1 MLSILK
7 KVLHALEKNEYSAAV
22 GWNVLHM
29 TLFPLQSK
37 SNVSLLIFYLNIL
50 SINESR
56 VLKPSTI
63 IILLCS
69 SLQFCQCLLYI
80 FRCSDV
86 RCRHNFSFFLEDW
99 PLLFNILFLVSVFLF
114 FSLSV
119 LKMSFIVFWLAKF
132 LTRSLL

>member
-56 VLKPSTI
+56 VLKSSTI
-63 IILLCS
+63 IILLC
-69 SLQFCQCLLYI
+69 
-80 FRCSDV
+80 V
-86 RCRHNFSFFLEDW
+86 
-99 PLLFNILFLVSVFLF
+99 PL
-114 FSLSV
+114 FSLV
-119 LKMSFIVFWLAKF
+119 NVCFTYLGALMLGADTIF
-132 LTRSLL
+132 LSS